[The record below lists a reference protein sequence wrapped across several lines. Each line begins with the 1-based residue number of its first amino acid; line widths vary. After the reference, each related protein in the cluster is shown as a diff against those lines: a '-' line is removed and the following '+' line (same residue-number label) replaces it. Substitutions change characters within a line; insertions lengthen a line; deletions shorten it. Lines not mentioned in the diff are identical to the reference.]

1 MPHKDPVALRAY
13 KRAWDLKN
21 VERRREQERARRTRD
36 ADAIRVYQKEW
47 AQKNVER
54 RRAVHKA
61 WCDKKRESVR
71 AYHNA
76 YNATRREKNNAV
88 AKRKRDELKDA
99 PQERVIGLHLYVM
112 QRSDAPC
119 MLKIGRSTNPRL
131 RAKDVS
137 KHQTFDVDVIAAFDN
152 DGVREIV
159 VHAVLSSYRVRPDRE
174 WFELPPEIAL
184 AAIAQ
189 VLSNTPASS
198 SSAPP
203 TPPEEPAPPVV
214 EH

>member
-1 MPHKDPVALRAY
+1 MVRQEEGRSAGIQQCLQREAQG
-13 KRAWDLKN
+13 
-21 VERRREQERARRTRD
+21 EEQRRR
-36 ADAIRVYQKEW
+36 KEE
-47 AQKNVER
+47 AN
-54 RRAVHKA
+54 
-61 WCDKKRESVR
+61 
-71 AYHNA
+71 
-76 YNATRREKNNAV
+76 
-88 AKRKRDELKDA
+88 ELKDA

-137 KHQTFDVDVIAAFDN
+137 KHQAFDVDVIVTFDN
-152 DGVREIV
+152 AGVREV
-159 VHAVLSSYRVRPDRE
+159 DVHNVLSSYRVRPDRE
-174 WFELPPEIAL
+174 WFELPPENAL

-214 EH
+214 GH